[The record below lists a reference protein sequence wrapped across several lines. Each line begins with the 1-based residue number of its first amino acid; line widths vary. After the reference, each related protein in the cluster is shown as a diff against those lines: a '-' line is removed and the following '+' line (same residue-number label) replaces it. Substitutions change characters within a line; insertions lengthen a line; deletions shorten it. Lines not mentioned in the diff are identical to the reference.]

1 MRPQHPQSTLM
12 ELLHGHGA
20 PGTYPY
26 DERKATHLGPISG
39 RG

>member
-1 MRPQHPQSTLM
+1 MK
-12 ELLHGHGA
+12 LLHGHG
-20 PGTYPY
+20 TLSTFPY